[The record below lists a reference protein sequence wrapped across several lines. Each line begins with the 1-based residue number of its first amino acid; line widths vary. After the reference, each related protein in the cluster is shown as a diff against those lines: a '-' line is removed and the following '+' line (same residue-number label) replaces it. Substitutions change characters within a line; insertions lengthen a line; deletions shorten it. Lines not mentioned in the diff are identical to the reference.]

1 MRSLQIDSFRA
12 TRVGLGLAMVNLLVL
27 LAWFFLAHITL
38 YEASTALAWGEED
51 MLAASFAPPALARLR
66 QGQEATVRLNPGPD
80 QPVLTFSA
88 YLYRM
93 PEDSG
98 PVLFYI
104 QSGDVPDSLRQ
115 AAKLSGQVEVG
126 VEQITPAEL
135 VLRNS
140 GKYFARGSQAEQGPA
155 AP

>member
-38 YEASTALAWGEED
+38 YEASSAISWGEEG
-51 MLAASFAPPALARLR
+51 MLAANFAPPALARLR
-66 QGQEATVRLNPGPD
+66 QGQTATVRLNPGPD
-80 QPVLTFSA
+80 QPVLTYSA
-88 YLYRM
+88 YLYRI
-93 PEDSG
+93 PDQGG

-104 QSGDVPDSLRQ
+104 EGAEVPESLRQ
-115 AAKLSGQVEVG
+115 AEKLSGQVEVA

-140 GKYFARGSQAEQGPA
+140 GKYFSRGSQTGESPST
-155 AP
+155 P